1 MISRLIKRARSFL
14 EHAIKQSLEV
24 LLVFVWIVLEG
35 NQVIASQRICTC
47 REDEKRE
54 DIRCVLYGR
63 WAFCMV

>member
-24 LLVFVWIVLEG
+24 FLVFVRIVLEG
-35 NQVIASQRICTC
+35 NQVIASQRIYMC

-54 DIRCVLYGR
+54 DICCVLYAR

>member
-54 DIRCVLYGR
+54 DICWALYGR